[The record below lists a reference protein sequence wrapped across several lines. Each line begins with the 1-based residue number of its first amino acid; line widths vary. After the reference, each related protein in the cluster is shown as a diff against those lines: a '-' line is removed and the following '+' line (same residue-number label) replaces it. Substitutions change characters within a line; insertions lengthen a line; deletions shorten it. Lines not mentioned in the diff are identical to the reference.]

1 MTFELLIESAVAMAA
16 LAFGAYHHRVVVL
29 RIAAGAAAATIR
41 RTLALELGVL
51 LAVLVLAATLSQTAP
66 PR

>member
-1 MTFELLIESAVAMAA
+1 VSSPRLRKQASARC
-16 LAFGAYHHRVVVL
+16 AFLRTSGAP
-29 RIAAGAAAATIR
+29 AATIR